1 MAEQVILVDEFDN
14 ELGLMEKM
22 EAHEK
27 GLLHRAFSVFVLNA
41 EGEIMMQQR
50 AFHKYHSGGLWTNTC
65 CSHPRQGEK
74 NEDAAHR
81 RLQEEMGFD
90 CYLEKQFTFVY
101 RAELDKGMTEHEFD
115 HLFVGYYSGIPQ
127 INTDE
132 VNAWKWMSIEDLERD
147 MSVNPDDYT
156 EWFKIIFNRF
166 VDSVAQDK

>member
-1 MAEQVILVDEFDN
+1 MAEQVILVDEFDK

-41 EGEIMMQQR
+41 EGELMIQQR

-65 CSHPRQGEK
+65 CSHPRKGET
-74 NEDAAHR
+74 NEEAAHR

-90 CYLEKQFTFVY
+90 CFLEKQFHFIY

-115 HLFVGYYSGIPQ
+115 HLFVGYYNGIPQ
-127 INTDE
+127 INPDE

-147 MSVNPDDYT
+147 MDVNPDDYT
-156 EWFKIIFNRF
+156 EWFKIIFSRF
-166 VDSVAQDK
+166 VDSVAQGK